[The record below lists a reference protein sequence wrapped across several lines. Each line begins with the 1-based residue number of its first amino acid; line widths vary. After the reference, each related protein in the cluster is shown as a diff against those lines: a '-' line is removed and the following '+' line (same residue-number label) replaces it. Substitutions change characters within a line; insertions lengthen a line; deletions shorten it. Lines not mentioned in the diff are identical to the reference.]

1 MCRYDNLELDDS
13 QQADDSP
20 TRLVSGVFFL
30 IGLQLQFLVI
40 FHMMIKSVQERERR
54 RELVSHLGSFQLVS
68 LSSSAQG
75 FGQVNVQEEEEGR
88 LGGDEFS

>member
-54 RELVSHLGSFQLVS
+54 RELVSHLGNFQLVPP
-68 LSSSAQG
+68 SSAQG
-75 FGQVNVQEEEEGR
+75 FGRVNVQEEEGR
-88 LGGDEFS
+88 HGDDEFR